1 MPRQKI
7 VDNPRMLCSTDWQPV
22 LASHALRASDNIVGA
37 RVAGQ
42 DLAVWR
48 SATGLVQIWR
58 DRCPHRGVQLS
69 LGRIVDGRLACAYHG
84 WEFAA
89 DTGRC
94 MAVPAL
100 ADLAAVPGQVCATVF
115 AATEALGMVWVQLQS
130 PAAGVAAGRAALPA
144 GAPAG
149 LFLRS
154 LCAAATMPTIES
166 ALRQR
171 GLAPVRTGVW
181 VGLLDDQPL
190 RLFVTCVQDRL
201 TLVHAWLDA
210 VAEQAHPEKA
220 FAALRRLRSDTEAV
234 AA

>member
-1 MPRQKI
+1 MERQKI
-7 VDNPRMLCSTDWQPV
+7 VDNPGMLCTTDWQPV
-22 LASHALRASDNIVGA
+22 LASHTVRANANIVGA
-37 RVAGQ
+37 RVVGQ

-48 SATGLVQIWR
+48 SATGLVQVWR

-100 ADLAAVPGQVCATVF
+100 ADLATVPGQVCATVF
-115 AATEALGMVWVQLQS
+115 AAAEALGMIWVGAQS
-130 PAAGVAAGRAALPA
+130 PTAGVAASRAKPPA

-154 LCAAATMPTIES
+154 LGATATLAAIES
-166 ALRQR
+166 TLRQR
-171 GLAPVRTGVW
+171 GLTPADPWVW
-181 VGLLDDQPL
+181 VGLLDDQPV
-190 RLFVTCVQDRL
+190 RLFVTCAQDRL

-210 VAEQAHPEKA
+210 VAAPAHPEQA
-220 FAALRRLRSDTEAV
+220 FAALRRLRTDAEA
-234 AA
+234 A